1 MFWIFRQ
8 DENIGFFYTPCL
20 CSWAIRLEFSTWYHR
35 KIKLITR
42 WVAGELIWKD
52 KMKSILESSYELKP
66 SFEKAALTEALYAKM
81 SRVISPADWAIFAP
95 YVLEINRM
103 KKARNAVIL
112 AHNYMTPEIYHGVAD
127 FVGDSLQLAIKATEV
142 EEDVIVQCGV
152 HFMAETSKIL
162 SPEKTVL
169 IPDLQAGCSLAESI
183 TAEGVAEMRA
193 KYPGA
198 PVVSYVNTTAEVKAA
213 SDICC
218 TSANAV
224 QIVDAMDSD
233 IVIMTPDQFLAQNV
247 AALSNKKVV
256 WWAGSCIVHELYT
269 AEDMRAYRENDSEMK
284 IIAHPECTPSVV
296 AEADFTGST
305 SGIISWLH
313 EHKPAKVLL
322 VTECSMASN
331 IADELPEVD
340 FAKPCN
346 LCPYMKKI
354 TLEKIL
360 WSLHT
365 MENKV
370 VVDPEVA
377 DKARLAIERMIELSK
392 KLDL

>member
-1 MFWIFRQ
+1 MLDIETVRETLSKHF
-8 DENIGFFYTPCL
+8 DL
-20 CSWAIRLEFSTWYHR
+20 A
-35 KIKLITR
+35 
-42 WVAGELIWKD
+42 
-52 KMKSILESSYELKP
+52 P
-66 SFEKAALTEALYAKM
+66 SLEKAEATKDIYETTD
-81 SRVISPADWAIFAP
+81 RVISPVDWAIYAP
-95 YVLEINRM
+95 YVIEINRL
-103 KKARNAVIL
+103 KKERDAVIL

-142 EEDVIVQCGV
+142 ENDVIVQCGV

-162 SPEKTVL
+162 NPSKTVL
-169 IPDLQAGCSLAESI
+169 IPDLKAGCSLAESI

-218 TSANAV
+218 TSANAL
-224 QIVDAMDSD
+224 QIVEAMEGDT
-233 IVIMTPDQFLAQNV
+233 VIMTPDQFLAQNV
-247 AALSNKKVV
+247 AAQSTKNIV

-269 AEDMRAYRENDSEMK
+269 AEDIRAYREFEPETK
-284 IIAHPECTPSVV
+284 VIAHPECTPSVV

-305 SGIISWLH
+305 SGIVDWIH
-313 EHKPAKVLL
+313 KNKPAKAML
-322 VTECSMASN
+322 VTECSMAAN
-331 IADELPEVD
+331 IADELPEVE

-346 LCPYMKKI
+346 MCPFMKKI

-360 WSLHT
+360 WSLYN
-365 MENKV
+365 MEHEV

-377 DKARLAIERMIELSK
+377 AKARLAVERMIDLSK
-392 KLDL
+392 SLVK